1 MALAY
6 LLKEKMEPVDRS
18 SIRNDDCPY
27 VEVLSQEEFDA
38 MSSPVDDDTR
48 RSIALLAQ
56 AESCYVEFDV
66 DNIIGSIAA
75 PDKKDLMGDR
85 DLFSFYL
92 TRERLVFIDEGS
104 MVSSIL
110 EKVANSR
117 LSRNLTTPLCLY
129 EFLRQMLEGDPTW
142 LGQLEDK
149 MEDAEDTMLDDNEEV
164 PLEDLN
170 AFRRVIIRMTA
181 YYEQFAVMLQ
191 ALSTNENGML
201 EPGEADDFAALD
213 GYMDRLISRAE
224 TIREYSLQLREL
236 RQTQMD
242 MQQNN
247 TMQLLTIVTVLFAP
261 LTLIAGWF
269 GMNFA
274 NIPGINEPW
283 GFAVACIVGLV
294 ITIFLIFWFRRK
306 KWL

>member
-18 SIRNDDCPY
+18 SIRNDDFPY

-66 DNIIGSIAA
+66 DNIIGSVAA
-75 PDKKDLMGDR
+75 PDKNDLMGDR

-104 MVSSIL
+104 MAKDIL

-142 LGQLEDK
+142 LGRLEDK
-149 MEDAEDTMLDDNEEV
+149 MEDAEDAMLDESGEV

-170 AFRRVIIRMTA
+170 AFRRGIIRMTA

-191 ALSTNENGML
+191 GLSTNENGML
-201 EPGEADDFAALD
+201 EPNEADDFAALD

-236 RQTQMD
+236 KQTQMD
-242 MQQNN
+242 VQQNN

-274 NIPGINEPW
+274 NMPGINEPW
-283 GFAVACIVGLV
+283 GFVAICIVGLV
-294 ITIFLIFWFRRK
+294 ITILLILWFRKK

>member
-18 SIRNDDCPY
+18 SIHNDDFPY

-66 DNIIGSIAA
+66 DNIIGSVAA
-75 PDKKDLMGDR
+75 PDKNDLMGDR

-104 MVSSIL
+104 MAKDIL

-142 LGQLEDK
+142 LGRLEDK
-149 MEDAEDTMLDDNEEV
+149 MEDAEDAMLDESGEV

-170 AFRRVIIRMTA
+170 AFRRGIIRMTA

-191 ALSTNENGML
+191 GLSTNENGML
-201 EPGEADDFAALD
+201 EPNEADDFAALD

-236 RQTQMD
+236 KQTQMD
-242 MQQNN
+242 VQQNN

-274 NIPGINEPW
+274 NMPGINEPW
-283 GFAVACIVGLV
+283 GFIAICIVGLV
-294 ITIFLIFWFRRK
+294 ITILLILWFRKK

>member
-18 SIRNDDCPY
+18 SIHNDDFPY

-66 DNIIGSIAA
+66 DNIIGSVAA
-75 PDKKDLMGDR
+75 PDKNDLMGDR

-104 MVSSIL
+104 MAKDIL

-142 LGQLEDK
+142 LGRLEDK
-149 MEDAEDTMLDDNEEV
+149 MEDAEDAMLDESGEV

-170 AFRRVIIRMTA
+170 AFRRGIIRMTA

-191 ALSTNENGML
+191 GLSTNENGML
-201 EPGEADDFAALD
+201 EPNEADDFAALD

-236 RQTQMD
+236 KQTQMD
-242 MQQNN
+242 VQQNN

-274 NIPGINEPW
+274 NMPGINEPW
-283 GFAVACIVGLV
+283 GFVAICIVGLV
-294 ITIFLIFWFRRK
+294 ITILLILWFRKK